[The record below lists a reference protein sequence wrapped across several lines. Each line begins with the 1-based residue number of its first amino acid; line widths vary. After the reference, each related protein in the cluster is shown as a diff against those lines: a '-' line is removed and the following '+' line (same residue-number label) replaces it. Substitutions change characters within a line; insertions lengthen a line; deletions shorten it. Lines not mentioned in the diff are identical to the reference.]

1 MNIVV
6 RLATDSGAI
15 VVPSAAVQ
23 TGPDGQYVFVVTR
36 DRTVDMR
43 AVTVART
50 AGTETVI
57 KEGVK
62 AGETVVT
69 DGQLRLV
76 PGSRVNVKE
85 SAVPEVAS

>member
-1 MNIVV
+1 M
-6 RLATDSGAI
+6 
-15 VVPSAAVQ
+15 
-23 TGPDGQYVFVVTR
+23 
-36 DRTVDMR
+36 RTV
-43 AVTVART
+43 TIART

-76 PGSRVNVKE
+76 PGSRINIKE
-85 SAVPEVAS
+85 ARAPEVAS